1 VLYDNRDLYQDYAEL
16 KYRIGL
22 VPQQDIMH
30 TQLSARRALRYAAE
44 LRFPR
49 DTSARERNQRVDE
62 VLGELS
68 LTAHADTR
76 AESLSG
82 GQRKRV
88 SVALELLTKPS
99 LLFLDEPTSG
109 LDPGLDKSVMEMMAG
124 LAHDGRTVIVVT
136 HSVANLD
143 LCDRLL
149 VLVPGGKVAFFGPP
163 REGLRHFGQP
173 GWAEVFQAFENEPGR
188 DWAGEYKRSPL
199 YAQYVA
205 EAMAVAPPAA
215 RQQPGPPTPPPRR
228 KRFFSQLSTLC
239 RRYLAV
245 IASDRVYLGFLL
257 GAPLVLAGIMQ
268 LISSPEGLAGPP
280 HSNTNAEAIL
290 LILAIGA
297 CFTGA
302 LNSIREIVKEKSIYT
317 RERAAGLSS
326 GAYLWSKLLVLGV
339 LSGLQAALMT
349 VVGLLGRTMPST
361 GSFLTHAPFVEI
373 VLAMALLAI
382 TSMTLGLLI
391 SSSVSTSE
399 KSLPLLF
406 ISVMAQVVFTG
417 GVIAVAGQPGLEQL
431 AWISPSRWGFGAV
444 ASTTSLGIIT
454 PPSPGTKPDPLWAHT
469 PHIWLLDMGM
479 MIVLGVVF
487 SFITWRR
494 LRGSSPARRRRA
506 AA

>member
-1 VLYDNRDLYQDYAEL
+1 
-16 KYRIGL
+16 
-22 VPQQDIMH
+22 
-30 TQLSARRALRYAAE
+30 
-44 LRFPR
+44 
-49 DTSARERNQRVDE
+49 
-62 VLGELS
+62 
-68 LTAHADTR
+68 
-76 AESLSG
+76 
-82 GQRKRV
+82 
-88 SVALELLTKPS
+88 VALELLTKPS

-173 GWAEVFQAFENEPGR
+173 GWAEVFQAFENESGR
-188 DWAGEYKRSPL
+188 DWAGEFKRSPL

-205 EAMAVAPPAA
+205 AAMAVAPPEARPRQAVAA
-215 RQQPGPPTPPPRR
+215 PRR
-228 KRFFSQLSTLC
+228 RNRLSQLSTLC

-245 IASDRVYLGFLL
+245 IASDRVYLGFLA
-257 GAPLVLAGIMQ
+257 GAPIILAAIMQ
-268 LISSPEGLAGPP
+268 LVSSPEGLAGRPA
-280 HSNTNAEAIL
+280 SNTNAEAIL

-317 RERAAGLSS
+317 RERAAGLSA

-339 LSGLQAALMT
+339 LSALQAAVMT
-349 VVGLLGRTMPST
+349 VIGLFGRTMPAT
-361 GSFLTHAPFVEI
+361 GSFLKSAPELEI
-373 VLAMALLAI
+373 VLAMSLLAV

-406 ISVMAQVVFTG
+406 VTVMAQVVFTG
-417 GVIAVAGQPGLEQL
+417 GVISIAGQPGLEQL

-444 ASTTSLGIIT
+444 ASTTSLGVIT
-454 PPSPGTKPDPLWAHT
+454 PPSPGTKPDPLWVHSA
-469 PHIWLLDMGM
+469 HIWLLDMSLM
-479 MIVLGVVF
+479 VVQAVVF

-494 LRGSSPARRRRA
+494 LKGSSPSRRR
-506 AA
+506 